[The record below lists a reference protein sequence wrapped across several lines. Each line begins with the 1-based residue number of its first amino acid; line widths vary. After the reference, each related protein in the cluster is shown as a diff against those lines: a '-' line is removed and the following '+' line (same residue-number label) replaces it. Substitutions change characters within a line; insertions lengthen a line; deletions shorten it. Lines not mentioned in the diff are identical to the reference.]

1 MKCIPFYGPGWAE
14 LGANGDSAQEAK
26 SNAHAGPNIVQRLSL
41 DDAHVPAC
49 LAYRRRPSISYC
61 RAMRK
66 MHAHQQMLLHE
77 NERRGVT
84 HMRFSMITEAAALLM
99 YSFRPVVVRAGRMF
113 LPSCAPSGTNVVSEA
128 TSTPRGDELTEKE

>member
-1 MKCIPFYGPGWAE
+1 MCTLAGMSCAQLESGALPLQLRLSVAAFARGDNIILYPRLHGGMKCIPFYGPGWAE

-26 SNAHAGPNIVQRLSL
+26 SDAHAGPNSATPVLATL

-77 NERRGVT
+77 MN
-84 HMRFSMITEAAALLM
+84 AA
-99 YSFRPVVVRAGRMF
+99 V
-113 LPSCAPSGTNVVSEA
+113 
-128 TSTPRGDELTEKE
+128 

>member
-1 MKCIPFYGPGWAE
+1 MSQRASHI
-14 LGANGDSAQEAK
+14 GAG
-26 SNAHAGPNIVQRLSL
+26 L
-41 DDAHVPAC
+41 
-49 LAYRRRPSISYC
+49 PSPISYC

-66 MHAHQQMLLHE
+66 MHAHRQMLLHG